1 MRILASLLAL
11 LMCSVS
17 IAAQQ
22 KLAFDIA
29 SIRENKSGTG
39 PGSDEPNTNVP
50 LGPGNVYS
58 PTGGQL
64 NLRNIEFLQLVS
76 FAWKLTLPQRDAF
89 HDMAPP
95 WAREARYDIKAR
107 TDKANVTKD
116 ELRLM
121 MQSLLQE
128 RFGLTVHYED
138 RTSSV
143 YSLQLLKPDTLG
155 PHFRKHTGP
164 CSTEFAGNTTVDAGA
179 DGYPK
184 VCGGL
189 LLLSGSSGTH
199 FRIGASDMPIAVFA
213 TSLTGWGDLG
223 RPVVNDTGI
232 TGNIDFVLDFIP
244 PSPQAAAVDQE
255 GQGFQEALHKQLGMK
270 LEAQKQPVPILVLD
284 HIDHLSEN

>member
-1 MRILASLLAL
+1 MRMLASLLVLLAL
-11 LMCSVS
+11 APP

-39 PGSDEPNTNVP
+39 PGADEPNTNVP

-64 NLRNIEFLQLVS
+64 NLRNIEFLQLVA

-89 HDMAPP
+89 RDMAPP
-95 WAREARYDIKAR
+95 WAREAHFDIKAR
-107 TDKANVTKD
+107 TDNANVTKD
-116 ELRLM
+116 ELRRM
-121 MQSLLQE
+121 MQALLAD
-128 RFGLTVHYED
+128 RFGLAVHFED
-138 RTSSV
+138 RTTSV

-155 PHFRKHTGP
+155 PHFRKHTGA
-164 CSTEFAGNTTVDAGA
+164 CSTEFKGNTTVDADA

-189 LLLSGSSGTH
+189 LLLGGSSGTH
-199 FRIGASDMPIAVFA
+199 FRIGASDIPITVFA

-223 RPVVNDTGI
+223 RPVVNDTGL
-232 TGNIDFVLDFIP
+232 TGNIDFLLDFIP
-244 PSPQAAAVDQE
+244 PNPQAAAVDQE
-255 GQGFQEALHKQLGMK
+255 GQGFQEALHKQLGVK
-270 LEAQKQPVPILVLD
+270 LESQKQAVPVLVLD

>member
-1 MRILASLLAL
+1 MRIVASLLAIVAFAL
-11 LMCSVS
+11 P

-29 SIRENKSGTG
+29 SVRENKTGTG
-39 PGSDEPNTNVP
+39 PGGEEPNTNVP

-64 NLRNIEFLQLVS
+64 NLRNIDFLQLIS
-76 FAWKLTLPQRDAF
+76 FAWKLTLPQRDTF
-89 HDMAPP
+89 HDMAPS
-95 WAREARYDIKAR
+95 WAREARYDIQAR
-107 TDKANVTKD
+107 TDKADVTKD

-121 MQSLLQE
+121 MQSLLKN
-128 RFGLTVHYED
+128 RFGLAVHYED
-138 RTSSV
+138 RTTSV
-143 YSLQLLKPDTLG
+143 YALQLLKPDTLG
-155 PHFRKHTGP
+155 SHFRKHTGG
-164 CSTEFAGNTTVDAGA
+164 CSTEFKGNTTVDSDA

-189 LLLSGSSGTH
+189 LLLAGSTGTH
-199 FRIGASDMPIAVFA
+199 YRIGASDMPITVFA

-244 PSPQAAAVDQE
+244 PNPQAAAADVE
-255 GQGFQEALHKQLGMK
+255 GQGFQEALHKQLGVK
-270 LEAQKQPVPILVLD
+270 LESQKQPVPVLVLD
-284 HIDHLSEN
+284 HLDPLSEN